1 MKKLFKISAVAL
13 ALSSTAMISGCSM
26 NATEQANSH
35 YGTTNNTSTDLA
47 NEAADMK
54 NAQLYNISNDI
65 YVDQT
70 PITSVEFNK
79 KQDLPAFF
87 NKKASMNLQSETTLS
102 DIIARL
108 TSISKVPVRIQSN
121 LLDGNEGKF
130 GELVGNKGDGASSS
144 SSSTSSN
151 SEDTKTDPTR
161 LMVQNVMY
169 DGTLSGLLNNITDK
183 LNLSWRWNGK
193 EIQIFKYETRIFK
206 LNALAG
212 IAKVNATLSTNASSS
227 GDQQNASSG
236 QTTTTNDTTAIWA
249 DVGAA
254 LQSSL
259 SPNGKIAMV
268 PSSGTITVTD
278 TPAALNQI
286 ESQIKEYNSIYSKQV
301 MLNIK
306 VYKVEAKDSDG
317 YGIDWNSAW
326 SWAGGK
332 WGIGV
337 SAAGNTVTDAA
348 GSAIKL
354 SGKGGSLVD
363 GSAIFQA
370 LSKAGKTS
378 LVTQGT
384 VISLNGQTVP
394 LNISTEKAYVQ
405 STSTTVSGDSGVSST
420 SITPG
425 TVTAGFAM
433 NFTPRVTDNNSV
445 IMRYTVDLST
455 IDSIDEFSTNDS
467 TVQLPQRSV
476 RNFMQNVSVK
486 SGETLILTGFQQ
498 VEGNVDKQGLFSP
511 SAWFAGGKLS
521 SAANKT
527 TIVIVVT
534 PYITN

>member
-1 MKKLFKISAVAL
+1 MRKLFNKSAVAL
-13 ALSSTAMISGCSM
+13 IVASATILSGCSM
-26 NATEQANSH
+26 SASEQARENFN
-35 YGTTNNTSTDLA
+35 TTRNT
-47 NEAADMK
+47 
-54 NAQLYNISNDI
+54 SNDI
-65 YVDQT
+65 ADKAATMNNASLFEVNDDYFVEKA
-70 PITSVEFNK
+70 PLTSVEFNK
-79 KQDLPAFF
+79 KERLPALFT
-87 NKKASMNLQSETTLS
+87 KKASMNIQGEATLS
-102 DIIARL
+102 DVIARL
-108 TSISKVPVRIQSN
+108 TNISKVPVRIQQN

-130 GELVGNKGDGASSS
+130 GELIGNKGDGASASS
-144 SSSTSSN
+144 SSSSS
-151 SEDTKTDPTR
+151 SEESKSDPSR
-161 LMVQNVMY
+161 LMVQNIMY
-169 DGTLSGLLNNITDK
+169 DGNLEGLLNNITDK
-183 LNLSWRWNGK
+183 LNLSWTWTGK
-193 EIQIFKYETRIFK
+193 EIQIYRYETRMFK

-212 IAKVNATLSTNASSS
+212 VAQVNATLSTNASSS
-227 GDQQNASSG
+227 GDNQNASSG
-236 QTTTTNDTTAIWA
+236 QSTTTNDTTAIWA

-278 TPAALNQI
+278 TPYALNQI
-286 ESQIKEYNSIYSKQV
+286 ESQIREYNKIYSKQV
-301 MLNIK
+301 LLNVQ
-306 VYKVEAKDSDG
+306 VYKVEVNDADN
-317 YGIDWNSAW
+317 YGIDWESAW
-326 SWAGGK
+326 SWANGK
-332 WGIGV
+332 WGIGIG
-337 SAAGNTVTDAA
+337 STGNTVADAT

-354 SGKGGSLVD
+354 TGKGGSLVKGD
-363 GSAIFQA
+363 MIFQA

-405 STSTTVSGDSGVSST
+405 STSTTVSGDSGVTQS

-433 NFTPRVTDNNSV
+433 NFTPRVSDANNV

-455 IDSIDEFSTNDS
+455 IDSIEEFSTNDS

-486 SGETLILTGFQQ
+486 SGETLVLTGFQQ
-498 VEGNVDKQGLFSP
+498 VEGTDDEQGLFSP
-511 SAWFAGGKLS
+511 SAWFFGGKKK
-521 SAANKT
+521 ADANKK

>member
-1 MKKLFKISAVAL
+1 MKKLFKISAIAL
-13 ALSSTAMISGCSM
+13 ALSSTAIISGCSQ
-26 NATEQANSH
+26 NATRQANNH
-35 YGTTNNTSTDLA
+35 YGTTNNTAKDLA
-47 NEAADMK
+47 NEASDMK

-144 SSSTSSN
+144 SDSSSS
-151 SEDTKTDPTR
+151 SEETKTDPTR

-169 DGTLSGLLNNITDK
+169 DGTLSGLINNITDK

-212 IAKVNATLSTNASSS
+212 IAKVNATLSTTASSS

-254 LQSSL
+254 LQSGL

-306 VYKVEAKDSDG
+306 VYKVEAKDSDN
-317 YGIDWNSAW
+317 YGIDWSSAW
-326 SWAGGK
+326 KFASGN

-337 SAAGNTVTDAA
+337 SAAGNTVTDAT

-354 SGKGGSLVD
+354 SGKGGSLVE
-363 GSAIFQA
+363 GSVIAQA

-433 NFTPRVTDNNSV
+433 NFTPRVTDGNNV

-455 IDSIDEFSTNDS
+455 IDSIEEFSTNDS

-511 SAWFAGGKLS
+511 STWFAGGKLD

>member
-1 MKKLFKISAVAL
+1 MKRLFKKSAMALTVTSLLVAL
-13 ALSSTAMISGCSM
+13 TGCSM
-26 NATEQANSH
+26 NATESAGRH
-35 YGTTNNTSTDLA
+35 YDTTNDSATDLA
-47 NEAADMK
+47 NA
-54 NAQLYNISNDI
+54 SNDVRNKSLFEVSNDV
-65 YVDQT
+65 YVDKT
-70 PITSVEFNK
+70 PLTSVSFNEK
-79 KQDLPAFF
+79 ASLPAFF
-87 NKKASMNLQSETTLS
+87 NKKATMNLQSETTLS

-108 TSISKVPVRIQSN
+108 TTISKVPVRIQPY
-121 LLDGNEGKF
+121 LLDGNEGKY
-130 GELVGNKGDGASSS
+130 GELVGNKGDGAASSSS
-144 SSSTSSN
+144 SSSTS
-151 SEDTKTDPTR
+151 EDSKTDPTR
-161 LMVQNVMY
+161 LMVQNIMY
-169 DGTLSGLLNNITDK
+169 DGTLSGLLDNITDK
-183 LNLSWRWNGK
+183 LNLSWRWTGK
-193 EIQIFKYETRIFK
+193 DIQIYKYETRVFV

-212 IAKVNATLSTNASSS
+212 VAKVNATLSTTASSS
-227 GDQQNASSG
+227 GDNQSASSG

-278 TPAALNQI
+278 TPTALNQI
-286 ESQIKEYNSIYSKQV
+286 ESQIKEYNKIYSKQV

-306 VYKVEAKDSDG
+306 VYKVEAKDSDN
-317 YGIDWNSAW
+317 YGIDWNTAW
-326 SWAGGK
+326 SFASGK

-337 SAAGNTVTDAA
+337 SSTGNTTTDAA

-354 SGKGGSLVD
+354 TGKGGSLVD
-363 GSAIFQA
+363 GSALFQA

-394 LNISTEKAYVQ
+394 LNISTEKAYVA

-420 SITPG
+420 SINPG
-425 TVTAGFAM
+425 TVTSGFAM
-433 NFTPRVTDNNSV
+433 NFTPRVTDGNSI

-455 IDSIDEFSTNDS
+455 IDSITEFSTNDS

-511 SAWFAGGKLS
+511 SAWFAGGQLG